1 MAPTGRMCR
10 EHFVSAKLEFDS
22 RGSFGA
28 LFSGLGIPF
37 PRCLQELETTDAE
50 FLAGAIRRTGYEV

>member
-1 MAPTGRMCR
+1 MCR
-10 EHFVSAKLEFDS
+10 ELFVSAKVEFDS

-37 PRCLQELETTDAE
+37 PGNGDGTVIVSAATDDLRPAR
-50 FLAGAIRRTGYEV
+50 FDIR